1 MNIGNNERRLLKVM
15 LSEPSKSWNLEE
27 LLSNT
32 GWSDQVHVAG
42 AGKSLEES
50 GLVEVEESRT
60 TLISLGDKG
69 ANALEEG
76 LLESRLWDWISNQP
90 PESRNMSSLV
100 SSGFGRGE
108 AGPGIGI
115 LRGLGVSIVDGSF
128 VANDAEVSESIE
140 KRIAFIKSLSSGPLV
155 ISELDSDLVN
165 HFSSRSGLIV

>member
-76 LLESRLWDWISNQP
+76 LLESRP
-90 PESRNMSSLV
+90 V
-100 SSGFGRGE
+100 SYTHLTLPTICS
-108 AGPGIGI
+108 
-115 LRGLGVSIVDGSF
+115 V
-128 VANDAEVSESIE
+128 
-140 KRIAFIKSLSSGPLV
+140 
-155 ISELDSDLVN
+155 
-165 HFSSRSGLIV
+165 

>member
-60 TLISLGDKG
+60 TMISLGDKG

-90 PESRNMSSLV
+90 PESRNMSSLI
-100 SSGFGRGE
+100 SSGF
-108 AGPGIGI
+108 
-115 LRGLGVSIVDGSF
+115 L
-128 VANDAEVSESIE
+128 
-140 KRIAFIKSLSSGPLV
+140 KIAT
-155 ISELDSDLVN
+155 
-165 HFSSRSGLIV
+165 